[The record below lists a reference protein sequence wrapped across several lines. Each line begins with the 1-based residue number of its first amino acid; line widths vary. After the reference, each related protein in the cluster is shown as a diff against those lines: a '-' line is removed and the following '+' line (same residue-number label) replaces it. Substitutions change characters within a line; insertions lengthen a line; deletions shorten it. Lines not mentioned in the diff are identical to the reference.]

1 MSGSQE
7 GPAAYRQVW
16 RSKYALYI
24 PSTFWRYSWAIC
36 FIFSKSNSRKA
47 ARPTRFPICPS
58 LKARLISSTSCRPS
72 SSSRNCRPSKIKSL
86 KYSSNSSLSCC
97 FNFSKG
103 FLYLPAN
110 SSGGT
115 SVLFFRYFSSVTA
128 AFSRDFSAFSVAAHL
143 LSPILPIAFLFLFGD
158 MNKILYLW
166 GFNIFPIAYRL
177 IFGNIP
183 SLFVKGCF
191 FFTFLLLQ

>member
-1 MSGSQE
+1 MSGSHE

-24 PSTFWRYSWAIC
+24 PITLWRCSWVIC

-47 ARPTRFPICPS
+47 ARPTYMPICAS
-58 LKARLISSTSCRPS
+58 LNAWLISPMSLCPS
-72 SSSRNCRPSKIKSL
+72 SSSRICNPSRMKSL

-103 FLYLPAN
+103 FLYFPAN

-128 AFSRDFSAFSVAAHL
+128 AFSRAFTAFSVAAHL
-143 LSPILPIAFLFLFGD
+143 LSPNFPNAFLFSFGV
-158 MNKILYLW
+158 MPQILNLW
-166 GFNIFPIAYRL
+166 GVAL
-177 IFGNIP
+177 IPNA
-183 SLFVKGCF
+183 
-191 FFTFLLLQ
+191 

>member
-24 PSTFWRYSWAIC
+24 PSTFWRCSWAIC

-72 SSSRNCRPSKIKSL
+72 SSSRNCRPSKAKSL

-103 FLYLPAN
+103 FYTSRPIPPAGQAFCFSGIFQALPP
-110 SSGGT
+110 
-115 SVLFFRYFSSVTA
+115 LFQG
-128 AFSRDFSAFSVAAHL
+128 
-143 LSPILPIAFLFLFGD
+143 I
-158 MNKILYLW
+158 
-166 GFNIFPIAYRL
+166 
-177 IFGNIP
+177 
-183 SLFVKGCF
+183 
-191 FFTFLLLQ
+191 FLLFP

>member
-1 MSGSQE
+1 MSGSHE

-24 PSTFWRYSWAIC
+24 PATLWRCSSAIR

-47 ARPTRFPICPS
+47 ATPIWCPPS
-58 LKARLISSTSCRPS
+58 ASFHDCSISETTPRPS
-72 SSSRNCRPSKIKSL
+72 SLSRIVKPSKTKSL

-103 FLYLPAN
+103 FLYFPAS

-115 SVLFFRYFSSVTA
+115 SVLFFRYFSSVAA
-128 AFSRDFSAFSVAAHL
+128 AFSRAFSAFSVAAHL
-143 LSPILPIAFLFLFGD
+143 LTPKLPNAFLLFFGV
-158 MNKILYLW
+158 MPQTLNLW
-166 GFNIFPIAYRL
+166 GVVL
-177 IFGNIP
+177 IPNA
-183 SLFVKGCF
+183 
-191 FFTFLLLQ
+191 

>member
-24 PSTFWRYSWAIC
+24 PITLWRCSWAIL

-47 ARPTRFPICPS
+47 ARPTCLPICAS
-58 LKARLISSTSCRPS
+58 LNAWLISSMSRCPS
-72 SSSRNCRPSKIKSL
+72 SSSRICNPPRMKSL

-103 FLYLPAN
+103 FLYFPAN

-128 AFSRDFSAFSVAAHL
+128 AFSRAFTAFSVAVHL
-143 LSPILPIAFLFLFGD
+143 LSPKIPIALLFFFGD
-158 MNKILYLW
+158 MNKTLYLW
-166 GFNIFPIAYRL
+166 GLNIFPIAYRL
-177 IFGNIP
+177 FFGNIP
-183 SLFVKGCF
+183 LLFEKGQNFLTF
-191 FFTFLLLQ
+191 FFLQ